1 MTYLEE
7 ADYCRIS
14 IKTSRLFMFNVG
26 YEIAMPGR
34 TVIGKISVKYKRDT
48 LSVSLTYKCT
58 DPRKKHKEV
67 EKQTVRRSMTL
78 FIPSKSS
85 KANTVYITM

>member
-1 MTYLEE
+1 
-7 ADYCRIS
+7 
-14 IKTSRLFMFNVG
+14 MFNVG

-48 LSVSLTYKCT
+48 LSVSLTYECT

-67 EKQTVRRSMTL
+67 EKKTLCRSMTL
-78 FIPSKSS
+78 LIPRKNS
-85 KANTVYITM
+85 KANTVYTTM